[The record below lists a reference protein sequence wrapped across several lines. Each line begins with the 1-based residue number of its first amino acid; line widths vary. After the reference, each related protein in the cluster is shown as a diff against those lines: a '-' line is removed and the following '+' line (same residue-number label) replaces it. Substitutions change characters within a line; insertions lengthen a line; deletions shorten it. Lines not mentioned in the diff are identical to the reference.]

1 MTQLNLLLY
10 SLPLSLKFPNS
21 PPLVIFSLLMVL
33 ALFKP
38 YTCVGDY
45 VVPFAMLPLWLHLF
59 KYLQQFYVVA
69 VATVVSGLCIYY
81 LHFFNVVAVATVV
94 SGLCIYIVFTL
105 LTIHYSIP
113 MLK

>member
-69 VATVVSGLCIYY
+69 VATVVSGLCIY
-81 LHFFNVVAVATVV
+81 
-94 SGLCIYIVFTL
+94 IVFTL